1 MSSASI
7 DGVLVIDKDEGPTS
21 HDIVAVARRAL
32 GVSRIGHTGT
42 LDPMATG
49 VLPLVIGRATRV
61 AQYLTAGHKTY
72 EATIR
77 FGLTTDTYD
86 RSGAITATADTRPTR
101 DDLEDALTA
110 FRGSFTQTP
119 PAFSAKSIDGTRAY
133 DRARKHGAAAVQPRP
148 VEVLVLRLDLLSFD
162 GDTARVSVEA
172 GAGFYVRS
180 LAHDLGSALGTGAV
194 LDALRRTRSGDF
206 SLDGAIRYDE
216 LVGSTREV
224 LLSRLLPFDLL
235 LSDRPAV
242 VLDAD
247 GVTRVR
253 RGLDVGPFGGA
264 DASRPYVANATR
276 GADAPREN
284 IAERGG
290 LVRLLDADGRLVA
303 LAKPIGDRGFLHA
316 SVVFG

>member
-1 MSSASI
+1 MRTASI
-7 DGVLVIDKDEGPTS
+7 DGVLVIDKNEGPTS
-21 HDIVAVARRAL
+21 HDVVAVARRAL
-32 GVSRIGHTGT
+32 GVPRIGHTGT

-61 AQYLTAGHKTY
+61 AQYLTATNKTY

-77 FGLTTDTYD
+77 FGITTDTYD
-86 RSGAITATADTRPTR
+86 RFGAITASSDRRPTR
-101 DDLEDALTA
+101 SNVEEALSG
-110 FRGSFTQTP
+110 FRGRFSQTP

-148 VEVLVLRLDLLSFD
+148 VEVLVLRLELQSFD
-162 GDTARVSVEA
+162 GDTARLSMET

-206 SLDGAIRYDE
+206 SVERAIRYDE
-216 LVGSTREV
+216 LVGTPREL
-224 LLSRLLPFDLL
+224 LLSRLLPFDQL

-242 VLDAD
+242 VLDTD
-247 GVTRVR
+247 GVSRVR
-253 RGLDVGPFGGA
+253 HGLDVGPFGGA
-264 DASRPYVANATR
+264 DAPQDNLV
-276 GADAPREN
+276 
-284 IAERGG
+284 ERGG
-290 LVRLLDADGRLVA
+290 FVRLLDADGHLVA
-303 LAKPIGDRGFLHA
+303 LAKPAGARGFLHA